1 MAKGPIETKMALNQQ
16 SKFALQSKYLYD
28 KGEANV
34 VNLKKAIYS
43 TFIPLLHYCNALLC
57 CFIYNF

>member
-1 MAKGPIETKMALNQQ
+1 MAKGPIETKMALKQQ

-34 VNLKKAIYS
+34 VN
-43 TFIPLLHYCNALLC
+43 
-57 CFIYNF
+57 